1 MTYQTDDRARMRRQ
15 LSEQA
20 INLAMQSKW
29 EEAAQVN
36 RQVLA
41 IDPRNVDAY
50 NRLGKALTE
59 LGRYGEARAAY
70 SRTLELDAANSI
82 AKKNLS
88 RLQALGDVEAPAAE
102 GRQKVDPDL
111 FIEETGKTGT
121 TQFLNPD
128 AQALKLM
135 TAGDLVLLNQ
145 QDSQLQVTDPTGAYL
160 GTVESRLALRLANF
174 MKTGNQY
181 AAAIA
186 SVNPTG
192 ETARIIIKETLQSP
206 ENAGKLSFPPTAP
219 DGFRAYTKDSL
230 IRHEY
235 DDEDAEHDGGADDD
249 TWEPTDD
256 VDDNADVSF
265 DFRRAAEARQQD
277 RDDDE
282 FEE

>member
-15 LSEQA
+15 LAEQA
-20 INLAMQSKW
+20 INLAMESKW
-29 EEAAQVN
+29 EDATQIN
-36 RQVLA
+36 RHVLS

-70 SRTLELDAANSI
+70 SRTLELDGANSI

-88 RLQALGDVEAPAAE
+88 RLQALGDVGGPSE

-121 TQFLNPD
+121 TQLQNPD
-128 AQALKLM
+128 AQALKVM
-135 TAGDLVLLNQ
+135 AAGDLVLLRERDN
-145 QDSQLQVTDPTGAYL
+145 QLQVIEPAGSYL
-160 GTVESRLALRLANF
+160 GTVEPRLALRLINF

-186 SVNPTG
+186 GVSPTG
-192 ETARIIIKETLQSP
+192 DTVRVIIKETLQSA
-206 ENAGKLSFPPTAP
+206 ENAGKLSFPATAP

-230 IRHEY
+230 LRH
-235 DDEDAEHDGGADDD
+235 
-249 TWEPTDD
+249 D
-256 VDDNADVSF
+256 VDDDEADHDDHDADDSWEASDDSDDAQEISF
-265 DFRRAAEARQQD
+265 DFKRAAEARADQ
-277 RDDDE
+277 DDE

>member
-15 LSEQA
+15 LAEQA
-20 INLAMQSKW
+20 INLAMESKW
-29 EEAAQVN
+29 EDATQIN
-36 RQVLA
+36 RHVLS

-70 SRTLELDAANSI
+70 SRTLELDGANSI

-88 RLQALGDVEAPAAE
+88 RLQALGDVGGPSE

-121 TQFLNPD
+121 TQLQNPD
-128 AQALKLM
+128 AQALKVM
-135 TAGDLVLLNQ
+135 AAGDLVLLRERDN
-145 QDSQLQVTDPTGAYL
+145 QLQVIEPAGSYL
-160 GTVESRLALRLANF
+160 GTVEPRLALRLINF

-186 SVNPTG
+186 GVSPTG
-192 ETARIIIKETLQSP
+192 DTVRVIIKETLQSA
-206 ENAGKLSFPPTAP
+206 ENAGKLSFPATAP

-230 IRHEY
+230 LRHDFD
-235 DDEDAEHDGGADDD
+235 DDEADHDDHDADDS
-249 TWEPTDD
+249 WEASDD
-256 VDDNADVSF
+256 SDDAQEISF
-265 DFRRAAEARQQD
+265 DFNRAAEAR
-277 RDDDE
+277 
-282 FEE
+282 

>member
-15 LSEQA
+15 LAEQA
-20 INLAMQSKW
+20 INLAMESKW

-36 RQVLA
+36 RQVLS
-41 IDPRNVDAY
+41 IDPRNADAY

-70 SRTLELDAANSI
+70 GRTLELDGANSI

-88 RLQALGDVEAPAAE
+88 RLQALGDVAAPNE

-121 TQFLNPD
+121 TQIQNPD
-128 AQALKLM
+128 SQALKVM
-135 TAGDLVLLNQ
+135 AAGDLVHLRE
-145 QDSQLQVTDPTGAYL
+145 QDSQLQVADPGGAYL
-160 GTVESRLALRLANF
+160 GTVEPRLALRLINF
-174 MKTGNQY
+174 MKSGNQY

-186 SVNPTG
+186 SVSPAG
-192 ETARIIIKETLQSP
+192 DAARVIIKETLQSP
-206 ENAGKLSFPPTAP
+206 ENAGKLSFPATAP

-230 IRHEY
+230 LRHE
-235 DDEDAEHDGGADDD
+235 ADDD
-249 TWEPTDD
+249 DIDHDEHDAEDTWEASDD
-256 VDDNADVSF
+256 SDDSPEISF
-265 DFRRAAEARQQD
+265 DFKRAVESRAD
-277 RDDDE
+277 RDDE

>member
-15 LSEQA
+15 LAEQA
-20 INLAMQSKW
+20 INLAMDSKW
-29 EEAAQVN
+29 EDAAQIN
-36 RQVLA
+36 RQVLS

-70 SRTLELDAANSI
+70 SRTIELDAANSI

-88 RLQALGDVEAPAAE
+88 RLQTLGDVGGPSE

-121 TQFLNPD
+121 TQLQNPD
-128 AQALKLM
+128 AQALKVM
-135 TAGDLVLLNQ
+135 AAGDLVLLRER
-145 QDSQLQVTDPTGAYL
+145 DSQLQVIEPAGSYL
-160 GTVESRLALRLANF
+160 GTVEPRLALRLINF
-174 MKTGNQY
+174 MKSGNQY

-186 SVNPTG
+186 GVSPTG
-192 ETARIIIKETLQSP
+192 DNVRIIIKETSQSP
-206 ENAGKLSFPPTAP
+206 ENAGKLSFPAMAP

-230 IRHEY
+230 LRHDI
-235 DDEDAEHDGGADDD
+235 DDDDADHDDHDADDS
-249 TWEPTDD
+249 WEASDD
-256 VDDNADVSF
+256 ADDSQDISF
-265 DFRRAAEARQQD
+265 DFKRAAEARADQ
-277 RDDDE
+277 DDE

>member
-15 LSEQA
+15 LAEQA
-20 INLAMQSKW
+20 INLAMESKW
-29 EEAAQVN
+29 EDAAQIN
-36 RQVLA
+36 RQVLS

-88 RLQALGDVEAPAAE
+88 RLQTLGDVAAPTE

-121 TQFLNPD
+121 TQLQNPD
-128 AQALKLM
+128 SQALKVM
-135 TAGDLVLLNQ
+135 AAGDLVYLRQ
-145 QDSQLQVTDPTGAYL
+145 QDNQLQVVEPSGSYL
-160 GTVESRLALRLANF
+160 GTIEPRLALRLVNF
-174 MKTGNQY
+174 MKSGNQY

-186 SVNPTG
+186 GVSPTG
-192 ETARIIIKETLQSP
+192 DNVRVIIKETFQSP
-206 ENAGKLSFPPTAP
+206 DNAGKLSFPAMAP

-230 IRHEY
+230 IRHE
-235 DDEDAEHDGGADDD
+235 ADDD
-249 TWEPTDD
+249 DIDHDEHDSDDSWEASDDTDD
-256 VDDNADVSF
+256 SQEISF
-265 DFRRAAEARQQD
+265 DFKRAAEARAE
-277 RDDDE
+277 RDQDDE
-282 FEE
+282 FDE

>member
-15 LSEQA
+15 LAEQA
-20 INLAMQSKW
+20 INLAMESKW

-36 RQVLA
+36 RQVLS
-41 IDPRNVDAY
+41 IDPRNADAY

-88 RLQALGDVEAPAAE
+88 RLQALGDVAAPTE

-121 TQFLNPD
+121 TQLQNVDPE
-128 AQALKLM
+128 ALKVM
-135 TAGDLVLLNQ
+135 AAGDLVHLRERDN
-145 QDSQLQVTDPTGAYL
+145 QLQVVEPAGGYL
-160 GTVESRLALRLANF
+160 GTIEPRLALRLINF
-174 MKTGNQY
+174 MKSGNQY

-186 SVNPTG
+186 SVSPSG
-192 ETARIIIKETLQSP
+192 DAARVIVKETFQSP
-206 ENAGKLSFPPTAP
+206 ENAGKLSFPATAP

-230 IRHEY
+230 LRHEV
-235 DDEDAEHDGGADDD
+235 DDEDIDHDEHDVED
-249 TWEPTDD
+249 TWEATDD
-256 VDDNADVSF
+256 TDDTADISF
-265 DFRRAAEARQQD
+265 DFKRAVESRAD
-277 RDDDE
+277 RDDE

>member
-15 LSEQA
+15 LAEQA
-20 INLAMQSKW
+20 INLAMESKW
-29 EEAAQVN
+29 EDAAQVN

-70 SRTLELDAANSI
+70 SRSLELDAANSI

-88 RLQALGDVEAPAAE
+88 RLQALGDVAAPTE

-121 TQFLNPD
+121 TQLQNPD
-128 AQALKLM
+128 AQALKVM
-135 TAGDLVLLNQ
+135 AAGDLVHLRERDN
-145 QDSQLQVTDPTGAYL
+145 QLQVADPTGAYL
-160 GTVESRLALRLANF
+160 GTIEPRLALRLINF

-186 SVNPTG
+186 GVNPAG
-192 ETARIIIKETLQSP
+192 DNVRVIIKETHQSP
-206 ENAGKLSFPPTAP
+206 ENAGKLSFPAVAP
-219 DGFRAYTKDSL
+219 EGFRAYTKDSL
-230 IRHEY
+230 VRHEI
-235 DDEDAEHDGGADDD
+235 DDDDIDHDEHDSEDSWDAGEDADDSPD
-249 TWEPTDD
+249 I
-256 VDDNADVSF
+256 SF
-265 DFRRAAEARQQD
+265 DFKRAVESRAD
-277 RDDDE
+277 RDDE
-282 FEE
+282 YEE

>member
-29 EEAAQVN
+29 EDAAQIN
-36 RQVLA
+36 RQILA
-41 IDPRNVDAY
+41 IDPRNSDAY

-70 SRTLELDAANSI
+70 SRTLEIDGANSI

-88 RLQALGDVEAPAAE
+88 RLQALGDSAVPAAE

-121 TQFLNPD
+121 TQLQNPD
-128 AQALKLM
+128 AEQLKLM
-135 TAGDLVLLNQ
+135 TAGDLVVLAQ
-145 QDSQLQVTDPTGAYL
+145 QDSQLQVTDPAGTYL
-160 GTVESRLALRLANF
+160 GTIEPRLALRLANF
-174 MKTGNQY
+174 IKTGNQY

-186 SVNPTG
+186 SVNPAG
-192 ETARIIIKETLQSP
+192 DTARIIIKETLQSA
-206 ENAGKLSFPPTAP
+206 ENVGKLSFPPTAP
-219 DGFRAYTKDSL
+219 DGFRAYTKDTL
-230 IRHEY
+230 VRHEL
-235 DDEDAEHDGGADDD
+235 DDDDTDRDESDTDD
-249 TWEPTDD
+249 TWEPSDD
-256 VDDNADVSF
+256 VEESGDISF
-265 DFRRAAEARQQD
+265 DFKRAAESRAD
-277 RDDDE
+277 RDDE